1 MLNLQVAMLLK
12 TASFIILLL
21 LFPSQLFQSVS
32 PEPPRVDV
40 PLPGDVVRGVVGI
53 TGSTDVEGFDYSE
66 VFFGFSPGGAWFT
79 LGRQNNPVN
88 NQIITNW
95 DTTGIPDGTYRLRVV
110 VSKSDG
116 SQTETVVDGIRVSN
130 YSSAGTT
137 SDAQTS
143 NQSTEVADY
152 DPSLKRT
159 ATPFPLNPA
168 AVSSQ
173 DLISSLR
180 AGILGTGALFLILG
194 LYLGLRW
201 FNKRK

>member
-1 MLNLQVAMLLK
+1 
-12 TASFIILLL
+12 
-21 LFPSQLFQSVS
+21 
-32 PEPPRVDV
+32 
-40 PLPGDVVRGVVGI
+40 
-53 TGSTDVEGFDYSE
+53 
-66 VFFGFSPGGAWFT
+66 
-79 LGRQNNPVN
+79 VN

-110 VSKSDG
+110 VSESDG

-130 YSSAGTT
+130 YSSAGTG
-137 SDAQTS
+137 SDAQTPNS
-143 NQSTEVADY
+143 SIEVADY

>member
-1 MLNLQVAMLLK
+1 MLLK
-12 TASFIILLL
+12 TASFIILLFI
-21 LFPSQLFQSVS
+21 FPSQLLQSVS

-40 PLPGDVVRGVVGI
+40 PLQGDVVRGVVGI
-53 TGSTDVEGFDYSE
+53 AGSTDVEGFEYSE

-116 SQTETVVDGIRVSN
+116 SQTVTVVDDIRVSN

-137 SDAQTS
+137 NDERTS
-143 NQSTEVADY
+143 SRSTEVADY

-159 ATPFPLNPA
+159 ATPFPMNPA
-168 AVSSQ
+168 AVSNE
-173 DLISSLR
+173 DLISSLQ

-201 FNKRK
+201 INKRK

>member
-12 TASFIILLL
+12 TASFLFLLL
-21 LFPSQLFQSVS
+21 IFPPQLLQSVS

-53 TGSTDVEGFDYSE
+53 AGSTDVEGFENSE
-66 VFFGFSPGGAWFT
+66 VFFGFSPAGAWFS
-79 LGRQNNPVN
+79 LGMQNNPVN

-95 DTTGIPDGTYRLRVV
+95 DTTGIPDGKYRIRVV
-110 VSKSDG
+110 VTKSDG
-116 SQTETVVDGIRVSN
+116 SQTEIVVDDIRVSN
-130 YSSAGTT
+130 YSSPGATN
-137 SDAQTS
+137 DAQTS
-143 NQSTEVADY
+143 NRSTTVADY

-159 ATPFPLNPA
+159 ATPFPMNPA

-180 AGILGTGALFLILG
+180 AGILGTGALFLFLG